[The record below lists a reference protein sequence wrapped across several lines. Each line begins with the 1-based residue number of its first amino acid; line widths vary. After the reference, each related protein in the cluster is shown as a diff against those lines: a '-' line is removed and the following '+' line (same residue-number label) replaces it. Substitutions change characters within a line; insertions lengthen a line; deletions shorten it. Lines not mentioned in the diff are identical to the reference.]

1 MLRKRQE
8 RLMTTQGG
16 AENDRTLAGNVG
28 RFSILP
34 ASVCD
39 YCVDGV
45 EAEKMKTRY
54 IADDGTAF
62 DTKEECQQYETEN
75 ALSNYDKE
83 WGKSIPLKERAH
95 KVRGS
100 WRSQSRRA
108 LSDEYLLSENRP
120 TRASNPKY
128 IAGEFDYGIVYMRD
142 DAVEIL
148 LKYIERLGA

>member
-1 MLRKRQE
+1 
-8 RLMTTQGG
+8 
-16 AENDRTLAGNVG
+16 
-28 RFSILP
+28 
-34 ASVCD
+34 
-39 YCVDGV
+39 VDGV

-95 KVRGS
+95 KVRGL
-100 WRSQSRRA
+100 WRSQSCRA

-148 LKYIERLGA
+148 LKYIERLEGEGK